1 MANCFVGDIQGCY
14 DDLRRLLDLAEF
26 DFDNDTL
33 WLCGDLV
40 ARGRTPSTPCVSSNH
55 WGSRPSPCSATT
67 TCTCWRWPT
76 GSPAQEKRQAAGA
89 DGGAG
94 SGRAAGVAASPS
106 PAGRTPRPAH
116 HDGACGPLP
125 AWDAHTA
132 RSCAREVESLLRG
145 DQYSWLLHN
154 MYGDQPDSWNDNL
167 LGIERYRYII
177 NSFTRMRFLLL
188 RRAPRLQM
196 QEGPHRIDPGPAPWF
211 EQREHHVDDP
221 ILVFGHWAAL
231 MGNTGKSDIKGLDTG
246 CVWGNSLTLW
256 RYEDDALIATPARPM
271 PSDERLFAEQGN
283 DPPLRGEQCPSCE
296 MELKTERARQC
307 RARFS

>member
-26 DFDNDTL
+26 DFDNVTL

-40 ARGRTPSTPCVSSNH
+40 ARGPDSLNTLRFVKSLGQQAVTVLGNH
-55 WGSRPSPCSATT
+55 DLHLLAV
-67 TCTCWRWPT
+67 
-76 GSPAQEKRQAAGA
+76 AH
-89 DGGAG
+89 
-94 SGRAAGVAASPS
+94 GVAPLKKKDKLQALMEAPDRDELLEWLRHR
-106 PAGRTPRPAH
+106 PLLAEHPELPIMMVHAG
-116 HDGACGPLP
+116 LSP

-132 RSCAREVESLLRG
+132 RSCAREVETLLRG

-154 MYGDQPDSWNDNL
+154 MYGDQPDTWDENL

-177 NSFTRMRFLLL
+177 NTFTRMRFCYFDGRLDFKCKKGPTESTPGL
-188 RRAPRLQM
+188 R
-196 QEGPHRIDPGPAPWF
+196 PWF

-231 MGNTGKSDIKGLDTG
+231 MGATGKDDIKGLDTG

-256 RYEDDALIATPARPM
+256 RYEDDALIATP
-271 PSDERLFAEQGN
+271 
-283 DPPLRGEQCPSCE
+283 CPAYA
-296 MELKTERARQC
+296 K
-307 RARFS
+307 

>member
-67 TCTCWRWPT
+67 TCTCWRCPRVALLKKKDKLQALMEAPDRDELLEWLRHRPLLAEHPDLPIMMVHAGLSPPGTPT
-76 GSPAQEKRQAAGA
+76 PPAVVP
-89 DGGAG
+89 GGG
-94 SGRAAGVAASPS
+94 
-106 PAGRTPRPAH
+106 
-116 HDGACGPLP
+116 
-125 AWDAHTA
+125 
-132 RSCAREVESLLRG
+132 SLLRG

-177 NSFTRMRFLLL
+177 NSFTRMRFATSTGASTSNARRVPPSRPRPAPLV
-188 RRAPRLQM
+188 RAARAPC
-196 QEGPHRIDPGPAPWF
+196 G
-211 EQREHHVDDP
+211 
-221 ILVFGHWAAL
+221 
-231 MGNTGKSDIKGLDTG
+231 
-246 CVWGNSLTLW
+246 
-256 RYEDDALIATPARPM
+256 
-271 PSDERLFAEQGN
+271 
-283 DPPLRGEQCPSCE
+283 
-296 MELKTERARQC
+296 
-307 RARFS
+307 